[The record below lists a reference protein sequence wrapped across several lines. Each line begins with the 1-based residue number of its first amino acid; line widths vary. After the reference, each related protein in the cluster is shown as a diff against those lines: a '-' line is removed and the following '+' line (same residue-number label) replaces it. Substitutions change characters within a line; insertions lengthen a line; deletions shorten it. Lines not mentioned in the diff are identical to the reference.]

1 MRLAT
6 TTLAAALCA
15 LLFAAPTLAQPIVDG
30 VGDDAEYEFL
40 GAFTQAADRGFGDW
54 GLIEL
59 KAFADATD
67 LYIYVGGTTESNFN
81 SLYIWLDID
90 SQTTGTPSGTALTPT
105 SGGFDGANP
114 TLELPTTEW
123 GIRLTHGGDPDTGFI
138 NVVSYAGTSAADV
151 FLGSLAVD
159 GTASSPDMGNAFE
172 GASYAYSHVTTGVS
186 NNPGNLGFEIKLELA
201 DLGIS
206 GNTVRASA
214 AELFQLFTAYAN
226 DVGSFFSTDVI
237 PEVPGIGA
245 IGNLGGAPDFTM
257 LAGTQATTSSALPVE
272 LTAFEAQRDGDRVVL
287 TWATSSETNN
297 AGFDIEL
304 RAAAGDFQAVGFV
317 AGQGTTTEAQTYRF
331 TTDALD
337 AGTYTFR
344 LRQVDFDGA
353 FEYSPEVELALGVAG
368 THTLSAAYPNPFAGQ
383 ATFSLAVA
391 QAQDVEVSIYDA
403 LGRRVATLFDGAM
416 QADQARAFTLD
427 AADLPSGLYVIRAQ
441 GTTFSEVRRVT
452 VAR

>member
-6 TTLAAALCA
+6 TILAAALCA
-15 LLFAAPTLAQPIVDG
+15 LLFAAPALAQPTIDG
-30 VGDDAEYEFL
+30 IGDDPDYLPL
-40 GAFTQAADRGFGDW
+40 GTYTQGQGFGDW

-90 SQTTGTPSGTALTPT
+90 SQTTGTPTGTALPSSFGGFEQATPT
-105 SGGFDGANP
+105 LD
-114 TLELPTTEW
+114 LPTTEW

-151 FLGSLAVD
+151 FLGALAVD
-159 GTASSPDMGNAFE
+159 GSASSPDAGNAFE
-172 GASYAYSHVTTGVS
+172 GASFAYEHTGILAD
-186 NNPGNLGFEIKLELA
+186 NPGNRGFEIKLELA
-201 DLGIS
+201 DLGVAGPITRS
-206 GNTVRASA
+206 SA
-214 AELFQLFTAYAN
+214 AELFQLFVAYAN
-226 DVGSFFSTDVI
+226 PDGSFFSSDVI
-237 PEVPGIGA
+237 PEVPGNGSNNFGA
-245 IGNLGGAPDFTM
+245 SPDFTA
-257 LAGTQATTSSALPVE
+257 LPGTQATTSSALPVE

-304 RAAAGDFQAVGFV
+304 RATASDFQAVGFV
-317 AGQGTTTEAQTYRF
+317 GGAGTTTEAQTYRF
-331 TTDALD
+331 TTNALD

-368 THTLSAAYPNPFAGQ
+368 THTLSAAYPNPFADQ

-391 QAQDVEVSIYDA
+391 QAQPVEVAVYDA

-416 QADQARAFTLD
+416 QADQARALTLD

-441 GTTFSEVRRVT
+441 GRTFSEVRRVT